1 MTSYKAYY
9 EILNSRNNSY
19 EEHHMYLGAHSHSDA
34 ETRVRDFIKS
44 LYHYEPRIIAIYT
57 TEEENEARWL
67 EFHLQRARTK
77 EPITSKTPSPI
88 TKNF

>member
-34 ETRVRDFIKS
+34 ETRVRNLVKS
-44 LYHYEPRIIAIYT
+44 LYHYEPHIIAIYT
-57 TEEENEARWL
+57 TEEEQEARDL
-67 EFHLQRARTK
+67 EFHLERARTRK
-77 EPITSKTPSPI
+77 PITCRT
-88 TKNF
+88 